1 MFKLKLVNKPKM
13 MKLKCNFTFPNIV
26 LANLQEKEVQATK
39 EDIEVVADV
48 PYDGL
53 SKVDIKGYKLN
64 LQEKKATPTKEMQQI
79 IADQQYDGLSKVVV
93 NHIPDEYI
101 IPSGEI
107 NISQN
112 GIYDVKD
119 KASVNVNVEN
129 ENNASVETITS
140 SGSYNDKLNTIIK
153 KIPKIIFTIKG
164 ANLGGIFSGTKCE
177 KIEFEASPLRAYAI
191 VSYCTKLKELS
202 SFDGSLMIGGGS
214 SCISGA
220 INLEIFGGI
229 INLGKAF
236 STTSK
241 ENNNDYQM
249 NVSQN
254 TKLTHES
261 LMNVINGLYDIKTKG
276 CNPQQLI
283 VGTTNLAK
291 LTSEEIAIATNK
303 GWTVS

>member
-1 MFKLKLVNKPKM
+1 MISVKENITGSLNAKQKLTGKPNMAIKYVNPI
-13 MKLKCNFTFPNIV
+13 T
-26 LANLQEKEVQATK
+26 QEKEVTPSKSVQIIK
-39 EDIEVVADV
+39 PDEG
-48 PYDGL
+48 YNGL
-53 SKVDIKGYKLN
+53 SKVTVDKIS
-64 LQEKKATPTKEMQQI
+64 
-79 IADQQYDGLSKVVV
+79 DD
-93 NHIPDEYI
+93 YI

-107 NISQN
+107 TITEN
-112 GIYDVKD
+112 GTYDVKD
-119 KASVNVNVEN
+119 KASVDVNVEN

-140 SGSYNDKLNTIIK
+140 SGSYNNRLNVIIK
-153 KIPKIIFTIKG
+153 KIPKIIFTNKG
-164 ANLGGIFSGTKCE
+164 TNLGSVFSGTKCE

-191 VSYCTKLKELS
+191 VSYCTNLKELS

-229 INLGKAF
+229 IDLGKAF

-249 NVSQN
+249 NISQN

-261 LMNVINGLYDIKTKG
+261 LMNVINGLFDIASLGVKS
-276 CNPQQLI
+276 QQL
-283 VGTTNLAK
+283 VLGSTNLAK
-291 LTSEEIAIATNK
+291 LTEDEITIATNK

>member
-1 MFKLKLVNKPKM
+1 MISVKENITGSLNAKQKLTGKPNMAIKYVNPI
-13 MKLKCNFTFPNIV
+13 T
-26 LANLQEKEVQATK
+26 QEKEVTPSKSVQIIK
-39 EDIEVVADV
+39 PDEG
-48 PYDGL
+48 YNGL
-53 SKVDIKGYKLN
+53 SKVTVDKIS
-64 LQEKKATPTKEMQQI
+64 
-79 IADQQYDGLSKVVV
+79 DD
-93 NHIPDEYI
+93 YI

-107 NISQN
+107 TITEN
-112 GIYDVKD
+112 GTYDVKD
-119 KASVNVNVEN
+119 KASVDVNVEN

-140 SGSYNDKLNTIIK
+140 SGSYNNRLNGIIK
-153 KIPKIIFTIKG
+153 KIPKIIFTNKG
-164 ANLGGIFSGTKCE
+164 TNLGGIFSSTKCE

-191 VSYCTKLKELS
+191 VSNCTNLKELS

-229 INLGKAF
+229 IDLGKAF

-261 LMNVINGLYDIKTKG
+261 LMNVINGLFDIASLGVKS
-276 CNPQQLI
+276 QQL
-283 VGTTNLAK
+283 VLGSTNLAK
-291 LTSEEIAIATNK
+291 LTEDEITIATNK